1 MKILEKH
8 NFDFKAH
15 LDNPERLYS
24 IKCILL
30 EKDTDPDELYY
41 KIKSEHLKP
50 LFGST
55 DNELMTG
62 EIDDNSVYLSMVFR
76 VEGVFFEVAYNI
88 DLSTGE
94 VMFAMNR
101 PSIMREDF
109 KVPQDMDAGLVE
121 RIMDL
126 MKPDK
131 LMECMND
138 EKYDIYFSNMFLS
151 TFIDF
156 LGYLEELVA
165 VDKCKD
171 CAYKRTYRLS
181 GFCKD
186 LYVKNR
192 FIPEE

>member
-1 MKILEKH
+1 MEILEKH
-8 NFDFKAH
+8 NYEFKVQ

-30 EKDTDPDELYY
+30 EKDIDPDELNY
-41 KIKSEHLKP
+41 KIKTEHLQQ
-50 LFGST
+50 LFGTT

-62 EIDDNSVYLSMVFR
+62 EVENTSVYLSMVFR
-76 VEGVFFEVAYNI
+76 VDGVFFEAAYNI

-94 VMFAMNR
+94 VMFAMDR

-109 KVPQDMDAGLVE
+109 LAPEDMDAGLVE
-121 RIMDL
+121 RIKDL

-131 LMECMND
+131 LMGCMND
-138 EKYDIYFSNMFLS
+138 EEYDKYFSNKFLS

-156 LGYLEELVA
+156 LGYLEELVL
-165 VDKCKD
+165 VDKCND

-186 LYVKNR
+186 LYVKNGSSLQ
-192 FIPEE
+192 E